1 MTAYSDNQT
10 QSGWRPQKRE
20 VPVRLYLTGVEG
32 DTADLVG
39 VRAADLPLELNL
51 VPVTD
56 WIDPAELGGAAAAV
70 IQVDADTPASIKRFQ
85 KLAGAV
91 ETPLIAAAYDPPL
104 SLVRSLLRTGAC
116 DVLPLPLE
124 LADLEVSL
132 RQIQQQNLSTSSVEA
147 PLAQGATKVVSMLKA
162 VGGVGA
168 TTLATQLAARFAVR
182 EEAFG
187 RDVCLLDLDLQF
199 GDAAFQLGLRPNL
212 SVADLLSAGARLDGA
227 LIRATATRHSSG
239 LQVIAAPAELMPVE
253 GHSSDAFIHIVDA
266 AAREFGTT
274 FVELPTNWTNWSLSV
289 LARSDLVLLVAELTV
304 TSLHRAR
311 RQLDLLRSEGLGDL
325 EVRVVINRF
334 EKAQLRTIRA
344 SDVRDALGYDISQTI
359 ANDPV
364 IMRAASDRGVM
375 IDEVK
380 RRSAVG
386 KDVDALDATVA
397 AALGLER

>member
-1 MTAYSDNQT
+1 
-10 QSGWRPQKRE
+10 
-20 VPVRLYLTGVEG
+20 
-32 DTADLVG
+32 
-39 VRAADLPLELNL
+39 
-51 VPVTD
+51 
-56 WIDPAELGGAAAAV
+56 
-70 IQVDADTPASIKRFQ
+70 
-85 KLAGAV
+85 
-91 ETPLIAAAYDPPL
+91 
-104 SLVRSLLRTGAC
+104 
-116 DVLPLPLE
+116 
-124 LADLEVSL
+124 
-132 RQIQQQNLSTSSVEA
+132 
-147 PLAQGATKVVSMLKA
+147 
-162 VGGVGA
+162 
-168 TTLATQLAARFAVR
+168 
-182 EEAFG
+182 
-187 RDVCLLDLDLQF
+187 
-199 GDAAFQLGLRPNL
+199 
-212 SVADLLSAGARLDGA
+212 
-227 LIRATATRHSSG
+227 
-239 LQVIAAPAELMPVE
+239 MPVE

-375 IDEVK
+375 IEEIK

>member
-1 MTAYSDNQT
+1 MTAYSENQT
-10 QSGWRPQKRE
+10 RSGWRPQKRE
-20 VPVRLYLTGVEG
+20 VPVRLYLRGVEG
-32 DTADLVG
+32 DTGDLVG
-39 VRAADLPLELNL
+39 VRAAGLPLELNL

-56 WIDPAELGGAAAAV
+56 WIDPDELSGAAAAV
-70 IQVDADTPASIKRFQ
+70 IQVDAETPASVKRFQ
-85 KLAGAV
+85 KLARAV

-104 SLVRSLLRTGAC
+104 ALVRSLLRTGAC

-124 LADLEVSL
+124 LEDVEASL
-132 RQIQQQNLSTSSVEA
+132 RQIQEQDRPAGSADTALV
-147 PLAQGATKVVSMLKA
+147 QGNTKVVSILKA

-168 TTLATQLAARFAVR
+168 TTLAAQLASRFAAK
-182 EEAFG
+182 EEVQG

-212 SVADLLSAGARLDGA
+212 SVSDLLSAGARLDGS
-227 LIRATATRHSSG
+227 LIRATSTRHSSG
-239 LQVIAAPAELMPVE
+239 LNVIAAPAELMPVE
-253 GHSSDAFIHIVDA
+253 GHSSESFIHIVDA

-311 RQLDLLRSEGLGDL
+311 RQLELLRSEGMGDL
-325 EVRVVINRF
+325 EIRVVINRF
-334 EKAQLRTIRA
+334 EKSQLRTIRA
-344 SDVRDALGYDISQTI
+344 SDVRETLGYDIAQTI
-359 ANDPV
+359 SNDPA
-364 IMRAASDRGVM
+364 IMRTASDRGVT

-380 RRSAVG
+380 RKSAVG
-386 KDVDALDATVA
+386 RDIDSLDAAVA

>member
-1 MTAYSDNQT
+1 MTAYSENQT
-10 QSGWRPQKRE
+10 GSGWRPQRRE
-20 VPVRLYLTGVEG
+20 APVRLYLTGAEG

-70 IQVDADTPASIKRFQ
+70 IQVDADTPASVKRFQ
-85 KLAGAV
+85 KLANAV

-104 SLVRSLLRTGAC
+104 GLVRSLLRAGAC

-124 LADLEVSL
+124 LGDIETSL
-132 RQIQQQNLSTSSVEA
+132 RQIQQRNRSADAIETQFDQA
-147 PLAQGATKVVSMLKA
+147 KTKVVSMLKA

-168 TTLATQLAARFAVR
+168 TALATQLAARFAAR

-212 SVADLLSAGARLDGA
+212 SVADLLGAGARLDGS
-227 LIRATATRHSSG
+227 LVRATSTRHSSG
-239 LQVIAAPAELMPVE
+239 LNVIAAPADLMPVE
-253 GHSSDAFIHIVDA
+253 GHSSEAFIHIVDS
-266 AAREFGTT
+266 AAREFGTV

-311 RQLDLLRSEGLGDL
+311 RQLELLRSEGLGNLD
-325 EVRVVINRF
+325 VRVVINRF
-334 EKAQLRTIRA
+334 EKGQLRTIRG
-344 SDVRDALGYDISQTI
+344 SDVREALGYDIAQTI

-364 IMRAASDRGVM
+364 VMRAASDRGVT
-375 IDEVK
+375 IGEVK

-386 KDVDALDATVA
+386 KDIDLLDAAVA

>member
-10 QSGWRPQKRE
+10 ASGWRPQKRE
-20 VPVRLYLTGVEG
+20 VPVRLYLTGAEG

-70 IQVDADTPASIKRFQ
+70 IQVDADTPASVKRFQ

-124 LADLEVSL
+124 LGDLEVSL

-147 PLAQGATKVVSMLKA
+147 PLVQGATKVVSMLKA

-212 SVADLLSAGARLDGA
+212 SAADLLSAGARLDGA
-227 LIRATATRHSSG
+227 LIRATATR
-239 LQVIAAPAELMPVE
+239 
-253 GHSSDAFIHIVDA
+253 HSSDAFIHIVDA

-375 IDEVK
+375 IEEIK